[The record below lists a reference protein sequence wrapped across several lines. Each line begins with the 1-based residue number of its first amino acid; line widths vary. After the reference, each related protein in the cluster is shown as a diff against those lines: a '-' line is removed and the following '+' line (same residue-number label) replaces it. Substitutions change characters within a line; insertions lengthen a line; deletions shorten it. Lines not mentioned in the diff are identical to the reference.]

1 MKHPPRNLDQS
12 CFDWQ
17 KIILQKTDLP
27 SNAKFLAMYL
37 ASYMNINHD
46 VAWPSQKTIERETGL
61 SHPTVLKY
69 LDLLISEGWIS
80 KQSGDRVQSNR
91 YWIAFPK
98 EVGSSLTYVTSEEKV
113 GKEVTSNNNIIT
125 NTLSKR
131 FTPPSLEEL
140 IAYQE
145 EANISFDPVNFID
158 YWASI
163 GWKRGRTQ
171 MKDWKATARNW
182 ARNESNG
189 QNRPRSNT
197 SQNQPKLTPAQRIAE
212 KRRQLAAQSPNM
224 GVVAENGGDVRTY
237 LDESAG

>member
-1 MKHPPRNLDQS
+1 MKHPPRNIVI
-12 CFDWQ
+12 DW
-17 KIILQKTDLP
+17 LNTVWSTDLP
-27 SNAKFLAMYL
+27 ANAKLVACNL
-37 ASYMNINHD
+37 RRYMNSHHD
-46 VAWPSQKTIERETGL
+46 MAWPSVARIAGECSISESTARRALQ
-61 SHPTVLKY
+61 
-69 LDLLISEGWIS
+69 LLCSEGWLAHQGYSELETKKYQTSYPAHIS
-80 KQSGDRVQSNR
+80 GGVTGTGGVTQTLGGVT
-91 YWIAFPK
+91 ATPK
-98 EVGSSLTYVTSEEKV
+98 LN
-113 GKEVTSNNNIIT
+113 KELNKS
-125 NTLSKR
+125 LSKR

-145 EANISFDPVNFID
+145 ESNISFDPVNFID

-212 KRRQLAAQSPNM
+212 KRRQLASDPSNM
-224 GVVAENGGDVRTY
+224 GTLAENGGDVRTY
-237 LDESAG
+237 LDFPAG